1 MALILKIV
9 VAMFVGALIYR
20 VCRLPSS
27 IVLVSKLCKINFLTN
42 LYLRDVTLT
51 LKKIHS
57 STVNGLYD
65 MLRDIDRLTAVHT
78 RNRTKQVYF

>member
-9 VAMFVGALIYR
+9 VAMFVGAFIYR
-20 VCRLPSS
+20 VCRLPS
-27 IVLVSKLCKINFLTN
+27 SKLCKINFLTN
-42 LYLRDVTLT
+42 LHLRDVTLT
-51 LKKIHS
+51 FKKIQS

-78 RNRTKQVYF
+78 RNRTKQVNF